1 MMSALETSEL
11 HPSDQRSDNELL
23 ADLQTYKI
31 VDGASERNIWAFWD
45 QGLATCKPWCQRNII
60 GWVRRHGPQWTV
72 RVLDMVDGS
81 PNHYSRYFSD
91 LGSFFPAALLG
102 RTMKGTHV
110 GPHAA
115 DLIRLP
121 LLYLYGG
128 VWLDVGFTL
137 FRDLDDL
144 CWHALVDPFNS
155 VELAGFKM
163 TISPSL
169 AMFWNGFIAA
179 RKGSL
184 AIKYWHDIYLKIW
197 DDRTTCEGMHS
208 HPLLR
213 HLPRYEVLPFMG
225 QPPAFAYEDFVDY
238 LIQIFCLERLRHL
251 RDLTKGWDGP
261 RFFESRVLL
270 FECISE
276 VYWAQHL
283 THWDGRKQFNM
294 LNRIREKTEPGFLEA
309 ERFVQD
315 ILSTS
320 STMKLSH
327 GLVTEQREYL
337 ARIWDEPE
345 NEDAD
350 CTPGTFAAYLRWAS
364 VYYQQTKKLTSVQL
378 PVYEES
384 ILTGN
389 LLQALGE
396 FHA

>member
-1 MMSALETSEL
+1 MSSALNASQL
-11 HPSDQRSDNELL
+11 HPLDQRSDNEII
-23 ADLQTYKI
+23 ADLQTYKA

-45 QGLATCKPWCQRNII
+45 QGLAACKPWCQRNII
-60 GWVRRHGPQWTV
+60 GWVRRHGPLWTV

-81 PNHYSRYFSD
+81 PNNYSNFFPD
-91 LGSFFPAALLG
+91 PKSFFPATLLR
-102 RTMKGTHV
+102 RTMTGNHV

-128 VWLDVGFTL
+128 VWLDVGFLL

-144 CWHALVDPFNS
+144 CWQVLADPFNP

-169 AMFWNGFIAA
+169 AMFWNGFIGA
-179 RKGSL
+179 RKGSI
-184 AIKYWHDIYLKIW
+184 AIKHWHDIFLKIW
-197 DDRTTCEGMHS
+197 DGRTSCNGVHS

-213 HLPRYEVLPFMG
+213 HLPRYEVPSSTG
-225 QPPAFAYEDFVDY
+225 QPPAYAYDDFVDY
-238 LIQIFCLERLRHL
+238 LAQMFCLERLRHL
-251 RDLTKGWDGP
+251 RDPVKDWDGP
-261 RFFESRVLL
+261 QFFESRVLL
-270 FECISE
+270 FECVDE

-294 LNRIREKTEPGFLEA
+294 LSCIRDETEPGFPEA
-309 ERFVQD
+309 EKFVQE
-315 ILSTS
+315 ILATS

-337 ARIWDEPE
+337 ARIWDEPG

-350 CTPGTFAAYLRWAS
+350 CRAGTFAANLRWAS
-364 VYYQQTKKLTSVQL
+364 VYFNQTKKLTSVQL
-378 PVYEES
+378 PVYVEA
-384 ILTGN
+384 ILIGS
-389 LLQALGE
+389 LLQILGE
-396 FHA
+396 SHV